1 MFRTLEA
8 AKIEETL
15 QKLKDRISTRFPG
28 SGLSQVCVELIE
40 ITRETEARIAKI
52 SRPHYIL
59 RFATLI
65 LTAAG
70 LALLAYLYSIIEV
83 KRDAENLYG
92 VMQGIDSAFNL
103 IIVMGAAIIFLSSLE
118 ARWKRHKAIEHL
130 HELRSIIHIIDMHQ
144 LPKDPSATR
153 APTVATAGPGS
164 QQRPITAFE
173 LTRYL
178 DYCAELLSLSAK
190 VAALY
195 AQSTRDPIVIDEAS
209 DLGQITSNMSNK
221 IWQKIT
227 IAQALAPQPSV
238 LPVPVPASGAGPAA

>member
-8 AKIEETL
+8 AKIKETL
-15 QKLKDRISTRFPG
+15 QKLKERIVTRFPG
-28 SGLSQVCVELIE
+28 SGLSQVCTELIE
-40 ITRETEARIAKI
+40 ITDEKEARIAKI

-59 RFATLI
+59 RFATLV
-65 LTAAG
+65 LAAAG

-118 ARWKRHKAIEHL
+118 ARWKRHKSIEHL

-153 APTVATAGPGS
+153 APAGAWRRVTNRDSYTCHALRFHHGGGGATPPS
-164 QQRPITAFE
+164 
-173 LTRYL
+173 
-178 DYCAELLSLSAK
+178 CA
-190 VAALY
+190 
-195 AQSTRDPIVIDEAS
+195 R
-209 DLGQITSNMSNK
+209 NH
-221 IWQKIT
+221 
-227 IAQALAPQPSV
+227 
-238 LPVPVPASGAGPAA
+238 VP